1 MFCLGAFGVMFVVKE
16 VFLVEVYIV
25 VFFVCVVNGRDYRF
39 ESFVGDG
46 IFGSY
51 GSNSLFCG

>member
-1 MFCLGAFGVMFVVKE
+1 MFVVKE